1 MPAPRLVLG
10 SKSPRRAALL
20 AAAGYAF
27 RQVDPP
33 FDDPADPSIDADPG
47 VDPEMRATQLATRK
61 AMSLSPLLEEGEI
74 GLTADTLCVDAAGRL
89 IGTPT
94 TCDEAAAMIAAFVGA
109 SHRVITGVAM
119 AMPGG
124 VVIEPFADVATVTL
138 GRLSRDD
145 IDDYVATIQWQGKA
159 GGYNLTERLAAGWP
173 LTVQGDP
180 DTVVGLPI
188 GQLKPRFKAL
198 DILPA

>member
-20 AAAGYAF
+20 SDAGYAF

-94 TCDEAAAMIAAFVGA
+94 TRDEASAMIAAFVGA

-119 AMPGG
+119 ARQG
-124 VVIEPFADVATVTL
+124 VVIEPFADTATVTL
-138 GRLSRDD
+138 GRLSRHD
-145 IDDYVATIQWQGKA
+145 IADYVATDQWHGKA
-159 GGYNLTERLAAGWP
+159 GGYNLTDRLAAGWP

-180 DTVVGLPI
+180 DTVVGLPSAK
-188 GQLKPRFKAL
+188 LKPRFNAL
-198 DILPA
+198 EVFPA